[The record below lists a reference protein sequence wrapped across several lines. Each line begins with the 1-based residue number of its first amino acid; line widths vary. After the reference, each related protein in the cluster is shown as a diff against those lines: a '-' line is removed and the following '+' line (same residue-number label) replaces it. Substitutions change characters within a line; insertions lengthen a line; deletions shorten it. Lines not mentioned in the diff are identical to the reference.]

1 MNEDNELKVNARTE
15 EKAFFEKVIEDP
27 MASAYAATGMTAL
40 AVCTVLTGMWIV
52 NSAVI

>member
-1 MNEDNELKVNARTE
+1 MSEENEPKVIAETE

-40 AVCTVLTGMWIV
+40 AVCTVLSGMWLV
-52 NSAVI
+52 NTAVV